1 MFGSNAAIEGVPM
14 LRNTVLSIVFIG
26 CCASCARAADHKPLP
41 KDEPAAWNRAGAAQ
55 YLDSREQWWLNWP
68 KSQRDHATA
77 CISCHTAVPYAMAR
91 PALHDARAADPLSPQ
106 ERVMLG
112 YVTKRVALW
121 DEVEPFYKTDEKAPR
136 RTEESRGTESVLN
149 ALVLARY
156 DSVNGSLRDVTRD
169 AFAHMW
175 SLQII
180 GGDDAGSW
188 DWLNFHN
195 APWESD
201 ESHYYGATLAAI
213 AVGMAPPSYR
223 QSSAVAR
230 PMDSLRRYL
239 NRDYEKQPLLN
250 QVVLLWASAK
260 IDGLL
265 SSAQRTALLAD
276 IAAHQQADGG
286 WSLANLGTWKR
297 RDNTPL
303 DAASDGYATGLVVYA
318 LRQNGVSAAT
328 PEVRR
333 GTAWLVKNQDPA
345 DGHWRTASLN
355 KERDPASDP
364 AKFMSDAATAYAV
377 MALEPLQ
384 Q

>member
-1 MFGSNAAIEGVPM
+1 VWDRDSAA
-14 LRNTVLSIVFIG
+14 R
-26 CCASCARAADHKPLP
+26 
-41 KDEPAAWNRAGAAQ
+41 
-55 YLDSREQWWLNWP
+55 YLDTREQWWLTWP

-91 PALHDARAADPLSPQ
+91 PALHDTKAADPLSPQ

-112 YVTKRVALW
+112 YVTKRVNLW

-156 DSVNGSLRDVTRD
+156 DSASGQLRDVTRD

-175 SLQII
+175 ALQIAS
-180 GGDDAGSW
+180 GAEAGSW

-213 AVGMAPPSYR
+213 AVGMAPREYR
-223 QSSAVAR
+223 ESKAIAD
-230 PMDSLRRYL
+230 PMTALRGYL
-239 NRDYEKQPLLN
+239 NRDYTKQPLLN
-250 QVVLLWASAK
+250 RIVLLWASAK
-260 IDGLL
+260 VNGLL
-265 SSAQRTALLAD
+265 TPSQQTELLSD
-276 IAAHQQADGG
+276 IQAHQQADGG

-303 DAASDGYATGLVVYA
+303 DNASDGYATGLVVYA
-318 LRQNGVSAAT
+318 LRQNGISAAT
-328 PEVRR
+328 PEMKR
-333 GTAWLVKNQDPA
+333 GTAWLVKNQDPN

-355 KERDPASDP
+355 KERDPATDP

-377 MALEPLQ
+377 LALDSLRQ
-384 Q
+384 